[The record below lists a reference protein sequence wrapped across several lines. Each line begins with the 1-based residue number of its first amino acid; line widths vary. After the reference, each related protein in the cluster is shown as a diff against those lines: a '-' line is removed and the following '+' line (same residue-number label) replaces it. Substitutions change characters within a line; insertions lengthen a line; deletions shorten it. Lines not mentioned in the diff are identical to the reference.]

1 MKKALLTN
9 YLKEKEG
16 TKDLQ
21 IKERRRK
28 RAFIAQAFV
37 VEIAEFKTGSS
48 VSAWVGVIGLDGHLV
63 PLHMTWSEFS

>member
-28 RAFIAQAFV
+28 RAFIAQVFV

-48 VSAWVGVIGLDGHLV
+48 VSA
-63 PLHMTWSEFS
+63 

>member
-28 RAFIAQAFV
+28 RAFIAQVFV